1 MLFRNGII
9 NPTEV
14 QTNIKMQNIFKD
26 TVFIKGVLDIKK
38 MPIDDGFEFV
48 LAGRSNA
55 GKSSALNCLAKNKKL
70 ARTSKTPGRTTEINF
85 FKVTDEIKLVDLP
98 GYGFSKISTDK
109 KKNLNILL
117 DKYFSTRKSLR
128 AAVIFMDIRHPLR
141 ENDVQMIE
149 FCNKYSVPFISV
161 LTKSDKLNNSAIS
174 KSIKDIERK
183 FNSQNVIVTSSKNDE
198 GFDKLS
204 KKILEFIE

>member
-98 GYGFSKISTDK
+98 GYGFSKISAEK
-109 KKNLNILL
+109 KRNLNILL

-128 AAVIFMDIRHPLR
+128 AAIIFMDIRHPLK
-141 ENDVQMIE
+141 DSDIQMME
-149 FCNKYSVPFISV
+149 FCKEYGVPFISV
-161 LTKSDKLNNSAIS
+161 LTKSDKLNSSAIS
-174 KSIKDIERK
+174 KSTR
-183 FNSQNVIVTSSKNDE
+183 NVKEKLGSLSVIITSAKNDK
-198 GFDKLS
+198 GFDKLTE
-204 KKILEFIE
+204 KILEFLK

>member
-26 TVFIKGVLDIKK
+26 TAFIKGVLDINK
-38 MPIDDGFEFV
+38 MPLDDGFEFV

-70 ARTSKTPGRTTEINF
+70 ARISKTPGRTTEINF

-98 GYGFSKISTDK
+98 GYGFSKISVDK
-109 KKNLNILL
+109 KKNLNVLL

-128 AAVIFMDIRHPLR
+128 AAIIFMDIRHSLR
-141 ENDVQMIE
+141 KNDMQMIE
-149 FCNKYSVPFISV
+149 FCNKHSVPFIPV
-161 LTKSDKLNNSAIS
+161 LTKTDKLNRSAIS
-174 KSIKDIERK
+174 KAIKDIEIK
-183 FNSQNVIVTSSKNDE
+183 LNSHSVIAISSKDDE

-204 KKILEFIE
+204 KKILEFVE

>member
-1 MLFRNGII
+1 
-9 NPTEV
+9 
-14 QTNIKMQNIFKD
+14 MQNIFHQ
-26 TVFIKGVLDIKK
+26 TTFIKGVLNIKHA
-38 MPIDDGFEFV
+38 PPDEGFEFV

-98 GYGFSKISTDK
+98 GYGFSKMSVDK
-109 KKNLNILL
+109 KKNLDSLL
-117 DKYFSTRKSLR
+117 DSYFSSRQSLC
-128 AAVIFMDIRHPLR
+128 AAIIFMDIRHPLK
-141 ENDVQMIE
+141 NSDIQMME
-149 FCNKYSVPFISV
+149 FCHKYEVPFIPV

-174 KSIKDIERK
+174 KSTKDVEK
-183 FNSQNVIVTSSKNDE
+183 KLNSRSVIVTSSKDDE

-204 KKILEFIE
+204 KKILEFVE